1 VAGRSKEL
9 AYVVHRFF
17 QFSQMVLVVLVMG
30 GGGASGPESIIRT
43 APVSIP
49 KSVPAQLP
57 STIIFQ

>member
-1 VAGRSKEL
+1 MAGRAKEL

-17 QFSQMVLVVLVMG
+17 QFSQILAVVLVMG

-49 KSVPAQLP
+49 KCVSAQLP
-57 STIIFQ
+57 STIIF